1 MSHAETFEEY
11 PVGKLVGGIR
21 LDLDRLGKWVTD
33 KREDLDL
40 TQEGLAERVGC
51 KKSHISK
58 IEKARIIDPPLPLI
72 SSLARAL
79 GVSIIEPLKEL
90 GLIKDA
96 RLDIPAPLIERVA
109 VLPDHEKDIVLLF
122 VTALWARR
130 FPDIIEGQG
139 GYTSLKGRDKDKGDE
154 ENSQDRDGTN
164 DE

>member
-11 PVGKLVGGIR
+11 PIGKLVGGIR

-90 GLIKDA
+90 GLIKDS
-96 RLDIPAPLIERVA
+96 RREIPAPLIERVA
-109 VLPDHEKDIVLLF
+109 ALPDYERDIVLLF
-122 VTALWARR
+122 VTALWTRR
-130 FPDIIEGQG
+130 FPDIVEGQG
-139 GYTSLKGRDKDKGDE
+139 GYTSRKGRNEDQDGGK
-154 ENSQDRDGTN
+154 SAQDRDGTN